1 MKKSYLFT
9 TLLISGLALAQT
21 APTSTWLSAPP
32 AKIESGETYAL
43 AAKFDSGDDGHGK
56 KYNAKTTVQFSISE
70 KAGNKYIWKAGVT
83 IPESINKHAGMA
95 GKDWKI
101 PSLPPSSSLAPG
113 TVYVMRVGFQNDN
126 DAWAKASAEYEI
138 IIGGSNSVPDALGF
152 KAAEIT
158 LKAAEKLEIPIT
170 YSSETDIAV
179 DGLKFTLWTITN
191 PFSDVWHGLYSN
203 KRVLPAGTNVSTTI
217 TINPPTSIEA
227 NNIIWPSDE
236 LASHDPN
243 AKDDQYKAPIK
254 NYFYQLRMI
263 KGNDASFTPE
273 LKNVQTTLIITK

>member
-1 MKKSYLFT
+1 MRKPHLL
-9 TLLISGLALAQT
+9 TLLLTTAVGFAQT

-32 AKIESGETYAL
+32 AKMEVGETYAL
-43 AAKFDSGDDGHGK
+43 AAKYDAGDDGHGK

-70 KAGNKYIWKAGVT
+70 KAGNKYTWKAGVT

-95 GKDWKI
+95 GRDWKI
-101 PSLPPSSSLAPG
+101 PSLAPSASLTPG

-138 IIGGSNSVPDALGF
+138 IIGGSETVADAVGF

-217 TINPPTSIEA
+217 TINPPTGLET
-227 NNIIWPSDE
+227 NNLIWPSAE

-273 LKNVQTTLIITK
+273 LKNVQATMIIAN